1 MEESDQ
7 KLTFLNQLLDDNN
20 WEVVLESEGITTQ
33 KKMLPGC
40 DIACFRSF
48 GVINSEK
55 NSLVEYVWNTYSNF
69 DSVRSYDLDVSEYGI
84 ICDFDDNSRVCR
96 QVNSLPWP
104 MWPRETVYL
113 QKREDIG
120 GASYIYMYSVE
131 CNEVPRQDNKYVR
144 ATINI
149 SAYVFRPTIDGCMVY
164 RIAHVDPCGSI
175 PVSLVNSYATKTT
188 NMIRHL
194 KSNYNN

>member
-1 MEESDQ
+1 MQVSDE
-7 KLTFLNQLLDDNN
+7 KLTFLNQLVDDND

-33 KKMLPGC
+33 KKILHGS
-40 DIACFRSF
+40 DIACFRSY
-48 GVINSEK
+48 GVVNADMDD
-55 NSLVEYVWNTYSNF
+55 LMEYVWNTYSSF

-84 ICDFDDNSRVCR
+84 ISNLDQNTRICR

-113 QKREDIG
+113 QRSEDCA

-144 ATINI
+144 AIINI

-164 RIAHVDPCGSI
+164 RIAHVDPCGLI

-194 KSNYNN
+194 KSIYN